1 MRVKWYLIEETK
13 SLASLTNNREHDLQL
28 PSLEFGD
35 LLQKN
40 KWANTFE
47 IQNWR
52 FNDSRLYLKYNV
64 VLNVNGSQSQ

>member
-13 SLASLTNNREHDLQL
+13 SLTSLTNNREHDLLL

-40 KWANTFE
+40 KCANTFE
-47 IQNWR
+47 IQN
-52 FNDSRLYLKYNV
+52 
-64 VLNVNGSQSQ
+64 